1 MGLADDIG
9 SVDTVARDII
19 KVENIVDFTTHEGIA
34 DRLAKKF
41 GAGVASAFPG
51 FGAQAGGV
59 TLR

>member
-1 MGLADDIG
+1 
-9 SVDTVARDII
+9 VARDII
-19 KVENIVDFTTHEGIA
+19 KAEKVMDFTARENMM
-34 DRLAKKF
+34 DRLAKKL